1 MGAWHGER
9 SPTRSGSGF
18 DRICLVRS
26 IDPRVAGRAPTPAGV
41 SKASCGCSGRGPRG
55 ASCRPGTAAPP
66 PAGAGSD
73 SGRRVAC
80 CWRSGGRSS
89 TSSTIAG
96 RSGGMSASWMAASPR
111 RKRGR
116 QNRPHQARQGHKVDG
131 TGRWRGYS
139 AGSIPGRGV
148 PGGGHAPRA
157 DARVSASAFTSC
169 RTL

>member
-1 MGAWHGER
+1 MRVWHGER

-18 DRICLVRS
+18 GRICLVRS
-26 IDPRVAGRAPTPAGV
+26 VDPREAGRALTPGGV
-41 SKASCGCSGRGPRG
+41 LRASCGSFGRAPRG
-55 ASCRPGTAAPP
+55 ASCRPGMAATP
-66 PAGAGSD
+66 PAGAGSG

-80 CWRSGGRSS
+80 CWRCGGRSS
-89 TSSTIAG
+89 PSSTIAR

-116 QNRPHQARQGHKVDG
+116 QNRPNQARQGHKVDG